1 MLHVSRAYFILLY
14 TEVVCYVFFGMKPAV
29 TTIWRL
35 HTLRHRA
42 LLRQS
47 VVGHTSAARD
57 CRTSTCSPLV
67 ACCASYVHSGP
78 LPQCVQVKELGAG
91 SFGTC
96 KLAIDSDG
104 EYVAVKLI
112 PRGRKV
118 RFSPR
123 LCRWMSTSVPVA
135 SSSACPSSHARH
147 STYGCPCSGNF
158 LHRIVVVCLWLCSAS
173 RAPQLQCAPFGH
185 AEGGLTSNRR
195 QTSQ

>member
-1 MLHVSRAYFILLY
+1 MLHVSRAYFIFVY

-29 TTIWRL
+29 PTIWRL
-35 HTLRHRA
+35 HTLRPRA

-57 CRTSTCSPLV
+57 FRNSTCSPLV
-67 ACCASYVHSGP
+67 ACCASHVHSGP

-118 RFSPR
+118 WFSPK
-123 LCRWMSTSVPVA
+123 LCRWMSSVPVA
-135 SSSACPSSHARH
+135 SSSACPSSDARH
-147 STYGCPCSGNF
+147 STYGPCPGNF
-158 LHRIVVVCLWLCSAS
+158 LHRIVVLCLCVCSVS
-173 RAPQLQCAPFGH
+173 RALQLQCAPFGH

-195 QTSQ
+195 QT